1 MVIAIFLII
10 YLIVSWFRP
19 KFGLALLLAIL
30 PSYQIKFQIFNIPFT
45 FLEAMILGLFLVFL
59 IQNAKDI
66 FKNKEK
72 VLANWSFPIFI
83 FLIIATGAMFLSP
96 DLKAGAGVWRAY
108 FIEPILF
115 LLTFCGLV
123 KSKKDLKIIG
133 LGAAIS
139 VIYLSFFAFFQKFVG
154 QGIWSEEV
162 WAGKQIFRVSSLYPH
177 PNFLGLFLGPM
188 IFLGLGAILHF
199 IKNKKTAFV
208 LGILFFLL
216 SFLALIFAMSEGAII
231 GVLTGLIVWI
241 LSFKKFRKK
250 ITVGLVILI
259 ILIFLFPASRA
270 YFLEK
275 ALLQDLS
282 GQLRINIWRGASEL
296 IKTSPLIGVGLDGYE
311 KLISDFQINFY
322 ETAQGEKVFVFPQP
336 YPHNLFL
343 TLWLELGF
351 LGLLVFI
358 WLIIKFFLIGIKLF
372 KKEPILIGS
381 LMAAM
386 IAILTHGLV
395 DTPYFKNDLA
405 IVFWLII
412 GVEIILNK
420 LSKKDYGREV
430 LGK

>member
-311 KLISDFQINFY
+311 KLIPDYQKQVFQANTGKEFY
-322 ETAQGEKVFVFPQP
+322 AFFQSH
-336 YPHNLFL
+336 PHNLFL
-343 TLWLELGF
+343 TIWLELGL

-358 WLIIKFFLIGIKLF
+358 WMIFKALIQGFKSI
-372 KKEPILIGS
+372 KKEYILVPSILSSLVVILI
-381 LMAAM
+381 
-386 IAILTHGLV
+386 HGLV
-395 DTPYFKNDLA
+395 DTPYFKNDLS
-405 IVFWLII
+405 VLFWLII
-412 GVEIILNK
+412 GLNIIIKKILIQKYEIKIYK
-420 LSKKDYGREV
+420 
-430 LGK
+430 